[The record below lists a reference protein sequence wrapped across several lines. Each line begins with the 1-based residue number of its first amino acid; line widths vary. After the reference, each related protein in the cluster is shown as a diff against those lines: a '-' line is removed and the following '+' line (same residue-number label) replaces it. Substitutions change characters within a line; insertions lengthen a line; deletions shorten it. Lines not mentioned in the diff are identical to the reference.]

1 MPSIAVGEICFF
13 VHAKRFRPPR
23 YVWWWFL
30 KKSVSRQGNEDFL
43 RYRMDD
49 FGDSQKR
56 CKNSKNFNTNYNR
69 IWKNMRLF
77 LRWRTVKKDVE
88 YIQEITKWLLFSIN
102 FLKKFKKHFHN
113 FFWNFLKY
121 FSWKYLKGFIL
132 KTYLALKWTRQCR
145 NNRIHFHLKF

>member
-13 VHAKRFRPPR
+13 VHAKRFRPPW

-30 KKSVSRQGNEDFL
+30 KKSFFLQGNEDFL

-77 LRWRTVKKDVE
+77 LRRRTVQKDVE
-88 YIQEITKWLLFSIN
+88 YIQEMTKWLHFFKI
-102 FLKKFKKHFHN
+102 FFKKNFKKNHN
-113 FFWNFLKY
+113 FFWIFLKY
-121 FSWKYLKGFIL
+121 FSWKYFRWFIL

-145 NNRIHFHLKF
+145 NNRIFFI

>member
-13 VHAKRFRPPR
+13 VHAKRFRPPW

-30 KKSVSRQGNEDFL
+30 KKSFFLQGNEDFL

-56 CKNSKNFNTNYNR
+56 YKNSKNFNTNYNR

-77 LRWRTVKKDVE
+77 LRWRTVQKDVE
-88 YIQEITKWLLFSIN
+88 YIQEITKWLLFFNNFFQNNSKN
-102 FLKKFKKHFHN
+102 FLF
-113 FFWNFLKY
+113 FLK
-121 FSWKYLKGFIL
+121 FFEIFFLKIFERVYLKNL
-132 KTYLALKWTRQCR
+132 LSSEMDPPMQK
-145 NNRIHFHLKF
+145 